1 MIKNIKVALVLMF
14 HRECLVIRTEQSNC
28 AEENQNKKKVQF
40 SKFNLKFWTSL
51 NFYS

>member
-14 HRECLVIRTEQSNC
+14 YREFLIIRTQKSNC
-28 AEENQNKKKVQF
+28 AEENQNLKKDEF

-51 NFYS
+51 TF